1 MVEAKPK
8 RFGELWPER
17 IVGIA
22 DLLPQPASRRVILI
36 HPLQMP
42 ETGSGAIING
52 GEIMRKILLASV
64 AAIALGGSL
73 AAANAADLKFKPGED
88 ARFNWKSYEDFAAA
102 HKLDGQELS
111 IFGPWRGD
119 DQALVESVLAYFT
132 EATGVKVNYASSENY
147 EQQIVIDVEGGSP
160 PNIAV
165 LPQPGL
171 IGDLAS
177 KGFLTPLG
185 DETRDWLN
193 ENYAA
198 GSSWVGL
205 GTYKGKDGAP
215 ALYAFPYKIDVKSL
229 VWYVPENFAD
239 AGYEVP
245 QSMEDLK
252 ALTEKIVADGGT
264 PWCIGLGSGGAT
276 GWPATDWVE
285 DMMLRTTSA
294 ENYDKWVSNEMKFN
308 DPVVIN
314 AIDEFGWFARNDK
327 FVAGGAGAVASTDFR
342 DSPKGLFSSPPQCYM
357 HHQASFIPSFFPEG
371 TKLGVDADF
380 FYMPA
385 YKSKEAE
392 LGKPVLGAGTLA
404 MITKDSPAAR
414 AFIDFL
420 KTPIAHEVWM
430 AQSGFLTPLKS
441 VNPDAYANDALKKQG
456 NILLNSTTFR
466 FDGSD
471 LMPGAVGAGT
481 FWTGMVDY
489 VGGKSAKDVADAVQ
503 ASWPA
508 K

>member
-1 MVEAKPK
+1 
-8 RFGELWPER
+8 
-17 IVGIA
+17 
-22 DLLPQPASRRVILI
+22 
-36 HPLQMP
+36 
-42 ETGSGAIING
+42 
-52 GEIMRKILLASV
+52 MRKILMAGV
-64 AAIALGGSL
+64 AAIALGASL

-88 ARFNWKSYEDFAAA
+88 ARFNWKSYEEFAAA
-102 HKLDGQELS
+102 HKMDGQELS

-132 EATGVKVNYASSENY
+132 EATGIKVNYASSENY

-252 ALTEKIVADGGT
+252 ALTEKIVA
-264 PWCIGLGSGGAT
+264 
-276 GWPATDWVE
+276 
-285 DMMLRTTSA
+285 
-294 ENYDKWVSNEMKFN
+294 
-308 DPVVIN
+308 
-314 AIDEFGWFARNDK
+314 
-327 FVAGGAGAVASTDFR
+327 
-342 DSPKGLFSSPPQCYM
+342 
-357 HHQASFIPSFFPEG
+357 
-371 TKLGVDADF
+371 
-380 FYMPA
+380 
-385 YKSKEAE
+385 
-392 LGKPVLGAGTLA
+392 
-404 MITKDSPAAR
+404 
-414 AFIDFL
+414 
-420 KTPIAHEVWM
+420 
-430 AQSGFLTPLKS
+430 
-441 VNPDAYANDALKKQG
+441 
-456 NILLNSTTFR
+456 
-466 FDGSD
+466 
-471 LMPGAVGAGT
+471 
-481 FWTGMVDY
+481 
-489 VGGKSAKDVADAVQ
+489 
-503 ASWPA
+503 
-508 K
+508 